1 MPSRLK
7 PEDQKRVDQYLSAPQ
22 HQVERQPFRPW
33 LLLVLVLAVV
43 IGLGL
48 LSRLLS
54 RLVLWVFSMLTPA
67 QTEFRKAL

>member
-1 MPSRLK
+1 MSSRLN
-7 PEDQKRVDQYLSAPQ
+7 PEDQQRVSDYLSAPQ

-33 LLLVLVLAVV
+33 RLLVIVLVVV

-54 RLVLWVFSMLTPA
+54 TLVH
-67 QTEFRKAL
+67 

>member
-1 MPSRLK
+1 MSSRLN
-7 PEDQKRVDQYLSAPQ
+7 PEDQQRVCDYLSAAQ

-33 LLLVLVLAVV
+33 RLLAVVLVIV

-54 RLVLWVFSMLTPA
+54 TLVH
-67 QTEFRKAL
+67 

>member
-1 MPSRLK
+1 MPSHLK
-7 PEDQKRVDQYLSAPQ
+7 PEDQQRVDEYLRAPQ

-33 LLLVLVLAVV
+33 LLLLVVLVVV

-54 RLVLWVFSMLTPA
+54 RLVL
-67 QTEFRKAL
+67 